1 MASKLLTPTYKWTP
15 SEKTT
20 YATPKPA
27 TITPT
32 YKWTPSEKTTY
43 ATPKPVT
50 MSPTYNW
57 TPSEKTKYVT
67 PNTPTIAPNYQWTP
81 SKVPTSKA
89 KTLTPTALNRG
100 ESSSVPTV
108 EGVDVSGMAISAQKQ
123 LKTSTGGSKTITKLG
138 ENSYNVVEK
147 DASGKLIRS
156 VNVKPDQV
164 TSTLGVESSQGSDSK
179 LSVKS
184 TPGTEKIIDKLGG
197 AAGGSGGDSTKQKSS
212 TATAKE
218 KLGTLKGFDAPA
230 TPQGFDAPAIPATFE
245 APETPETFVSVLE
258 KIQPEVQYPSGQGR
272 TTQTVPKI
280 SSYVKADG
288 SAGELSPSQY
298 AGLGSDQKSHW
309 RPVYSDETVESP
321 SSELGIVSAVL
332 NAPSSQEEVT
342 VEASPTDW
350 AYGFPETD
358 KQKEES
364 YRLALEKYNSIGETN
379 GDNDLI
385 VQYFAPLVPY
395 IVQQQL
401 SAEKLAD
408 QANAFLIYRDGEVSK
423 TKGAFNS
430 DGEWVGEIL
439 SKPFDK
445 LDYNAQTE
453 IFRNMIIDGANNEV
467 PVGYTLLLIDQLIDS
482 ESSESTK
489 RSLSGYVRNGQL
501 DNDVTKFGTGSPVK
515 NLLNWVS
522 SDSGLTSI
530 GAIAGLIGIGASL
543 ATGGLAAAGGSALM
557 SVFSTTELKNAFG
570 HNAFVDKAKL
580 QNEQVYAQDH
590 KSQYNEIFKSTESK
604 SYDFSKYYKDQ
615 TPEQRL
621 SSLAALQSD
630 LEYLGERLGQEHVF
644 LEYMGIYDQEVER
657 YHNLRDSLKN
667 YESMV
672 DSTTG
677 ELTSARVQPAE
688 ITLIP
693 PAGGYIE
700 GEDLMVTGQAGITLT
715 KEDQGMISYK
725 VYDGKG
731 NLVKTDT
738 TSYYPGNVITKD
750 YTSSLAFES
759 TKGTS
764 ETESMEYVR
773 TIYLQ
778 PGQSMEYN
786 GKVYTAK
793 DRVIPYDIKLH
804 EGIPTRIKF
813 SQDGKESKVE
823 YFGAQGVAWGTYT
836 PVLDDAFTK
845 APEEVVN
852 QGFKLITSPDSVV
865 KINGRVFS
873 AQGEKNV
880 VPVAPGYY
888 SVEVSTP
895 GKETWQKTVYI
906 GEGQYMSI
914 SDASQDAEEPY
925 TKSYSSGG
933 SGGGGGGSSGGSGGS
948 ASYALIVYGETCRGA
963 QIWQDDIEVAPEIGK
978 AYSIS
983 PGYHGIVVKKTGK
996 KDWTKTVYCMAGD
1009 SVTVSPSLE
1018 DADDTNGTDT
1028 NGTDTNDTDS
1038 TITKSTRRVYFNS
1051 DPMSARVMVNGGFSG
1066 EWTPCFLDLEYG
1078 YYKIQILKTGYKAQD
1093 HTLYVGNVIAW
1104 DTYADQLAK
1113 QEGIYY
1119 D

>member
-1 MASKLLTPTYKWTP
+1 MAYSIVAKPQTNLQ
-15 SEKTT
+15 TT
-20 YATPKPA
+20 TISASAVSRGESQLSGKSNVSSYVATPKYVSPSWNSYKANDEGYSGSYSPVVSIPA
-27 TITPT
+27 
-32 YKWTPSEKTTY
+32 
-43 ATPKPVT
+43 
-50 MSPTYNW
+50 
-57 TPSEKTKYVT
+57 
-67 PNTPTIAPNYQWTP
+67 
-81 SKVPTSKA
+81 
-89 KTLTPTALNRG
+89 
-100 ESSSVPTV
+100 SVPTKLGAASAGIPTTVSSLKATTPIV
-108 EGVDVSGMAISAQKQ
+108 EGVDVSGMAIASQKQ
-123 LKTSTGGSKTITKLG
+123 VKTDSGGRKNITKLG
-138 ENSYNVVEK
+138 ENSYSVVEYAA
-147 DASGKLIRS
+147 DGHLLRA
-156 VNVKPDQV
+156 VNVKPGQV
-164 TSTLGVESSQGSDSK
+164 TTSLGASQGKEPEIK
-179 LSVKS
+179 LYVQA
-184 TPGTEKIIDKLGG
+184 TPGSEKIISKAEY
-197 AAGGSGGDSTKQKSS
+197 AAGGSGGDSMKQESS
-212 TATAKE
+212 TATEKE
-218 KLGTLKGFDAPA
+218 KLSTLKGFDAPA
-230 TPQGFDAPAIPATFE
+230 TPQGFDAPATPATFE
-245 APETPETFVSVLE
+245 APKTPDTFVSVIESDNIKTIE
-258 KIQPEVQYPSGQGR
+258 KPSAS
-272 TTQTVPKI
+272 TVFDSTKSI
-280 SSYVKADG
+280 SKYVHADG
-288 SAGELSPSQY
+288 SSGELTPSQY
-298 AGLGSDQKSHW
+298 AGLGSDQQSAWK
-309 RPVYSDETVESP
+309 PVYSSETSESLTSVP
-321 SSELGIVSAVL
+321 GIVSAVL
-332 NAPSSQEEVT
+332 NAPSSQQEVT

-350 AYGFPETD
+350 AYGFPETEE
-358 KQKEES
+358 QKEES
-364 YRLALEKYNSIGETN
+364 YRLALEKYNSVGETN

-385 VQYFAPLVPY
+385 IKYFAPLVPY

-408 QANAFLIYRDGEVSK
+408 QANAFLVYRDGEVSK
-423 TKGAFNS
+423 TKGAFNKN
-430 DGEWVGEIL
+430 GEWVGERL
-439 SKPFDK
+439 SEPFDK
-445 LDYNAQTE
+445 LDYNEQTE
-453 IFRNMIIDGANNEV
+453 IFREMIIDGANNDI

-482 ESSESTK
+482 ETTMST
-489 RSLSGYVRNGQL
+489 RENLAHYVKYGQL
-501 DNDVTKFGTGSPVK
+501 DKDVTKFGTGSPVK

-590 KSQYNEIFKSTESK
+590 KSQYNEIFKSIESK
-604 SYDFSKYYKDQ
+604 SYDFSRYYKDQ
-615 TPEQRL
+615 TAEQRI
-621 SSLAALQSD
+621 SSLAALKSD
-630 LEYLGERLGQEHVF
+630 LEYLGTRLGEEHVF

-657 YHNLRDSLKN
+657 YHNLLDSLTN
-667 YESMV
+667 YENMI
-672 DSTTG
+672 DATTG
-677 ELTSARVQPAE
+677 ELTSARVQPAQ
-688 ITLIP
+688 IKFIP
-693 PAGGYIE
+693 PTGGYIE
-700 GEDLMVTGQAGITLT
+700 GNDLMVTGVNGHVQTY
-715 KEDQGMISYK
+715 EDSGTVSFK

-731 NLVKTDT
+731 NLVKTKEIA
-738 TSYYPGNVITKD
+738 YYPGMV
-750 YTSSLAFES
+750 YTYDGTEDLAFES
-759 TKGTS
+759 TKSSSGSAT
-764 ETESMEYVR
+764 TEYVR

-786 GKVYTAK
+786 GKVYTAT
-793 DRVIPYDIKLH
+793 DRVIPYDVTLH

-852 QGFKLITSPDSVV
+852 QGFKLITSSDSVV
-865 KINGRVFS
+865 KINGKVFS

-914 SDASQDAEEPY
+914 SDASQDAEEPW
-925 TKSYSSGG
+925 SSDYSSGG
-933 SGGGGGGSSGGSGGS
+933 SSGGSGGSSGGSGGS
-948 ASYALIVYGETCRGA
+948 ASYALIVYGETCRDA
-963 QIWQDDIEVAPEIGK
+963 TLFQDDQQVYPIIGQ

-983 PGYHGIVVKKTGK
+983 PGYHGIVVKKAGK

-1009 SVTVSPSLE
+1009 SVTVSPALE

-1093 HTLYVGNVIAW
+1093 HTLYVGSVIAW
-1104 DTYADQLAK
+1104 DYMADQLSK

>member
-1 MASKLLTPTYKWTP
+1 MATTWKPTPSASAKATVAATAKASAITPKSGSPTKYTPTVSSAYKAQQANNAVSSVGGGGYYTPTVKAEYVPPAVPTKIASGSSASKDTL
-15 SEKTT
+15 S
-20 YATPKPA
+20 PA
-27 TITPT
+27 T
-32 YKWTPSEKTTY
+32 K
-43 ATPKPVT
+43 
-50 MSPTYNW
+50 
-57 TPSEKTKYVT
+57 
-67 PNTPTIAPNYQWTP
+67 
-81 SKVPTSKA
+81 
-89 KTLTPTALNRG
+89 
-100 ESSSVPTV
+100 SVPTV

-138 ENSYNVVEK
+138 ENSYTVVEK
-147 DASGKLIRS
+147 DSSGHLLRS
-156 VNVKPDQV
+156 VNVKPGQV
-164 TSTLGVESSQGSDSK
+164 VSTLGVESSQGSDLK
-179 LSVKS
+179 LYVQA
-184 TPGTEKIIDKLGG
+184 TPGSEKIIDKSGG
-197 AAGGSGGDSTKQKSS
+197 AAGGSGGDSTDQESS
-212 TATAKE
+212 TATEKE
-218 KLGTLKGFDAPA
+218 KLGTLKGFEAPA
-230 TPQGFDAPAIPATFE
+230 TPQGFDAPVTPATFV
-245 APETPETFVSVLE
+245 APETPDTFVSVVK
-258 KIQPEVQYPSGQGR
+258 KIQPEVQSPAGQGK
-272 TTQTVPKI
+272 TAQSVPKI
-280 SSYVKADG
+280 SGYVKADG

-298 AGLGSDQKSHW
+298 AGLGSDQKSYW
-309 RPVYSDETVESP
+309 QPVYSGETVESP

-358 KQKEES
+358 EQKEES
-364 YRLALEKYNSIGETN
+364 YRLALEKYNPVGETN

-408 QANAFLIYRDGEVSK
+408 QANAFLVYRDGEVSK

-430 DGEWVGEIL
+430 DGDWVGEIL
-439 SKPFDK
+439 SKPFDQ
-445 LDYNAQTE
+445 LSYDEQTE
-453 IFRNMIIDGANNEV
+453 IFRNMVIDGANNEV

-482 ESSESTK
+482 ESTESTK
-489 RSLSGYVRNGQL
+489 QSLSGYVRNGQL

-580 QNEQVYAQDH
+580 QNEQIYASDH

-604 SYDFSKYYKDQ
+604 SYEFSKYYKDQ
-615 TPEQRL
+615 TPEQRI
-621 SSLAALQSD
+621 SSLAAFKSD
-630 LEYLGERLGQEHVF
+630 LEYLGTRLGEEHVF

-657 YHNLRDSLKN
+657 YHNLLDTLTN
-667 YESMV
+667 YENKI
-672 DSTTG
+672 DPTTG
-677 ELTSARVQPAE
+677 ELTSAREQPAQ
-688 ITLIP
+688 IKFIP
-693 PAGGYIE
+693 PTGGYIE
-700 GEDLMVTGQAGITLT
+700 GNDLMVKGVNGHVQTY
-715 KEDQGMISYK
+715 EDSGTVSFK

-731 NLVKTDT
+731 NLVKTKEIA
-738 TSYYPGNVITKD
+738 YYPGMV
-750 YTSSLAFES
+750 YTYDGTEDLAFES
-759 TKGTS
+759 TKSSSGST
-764 ETESMEYVR
+764 TTEYVR

-786 GKVYTAK
+786 GKVYTAT
-793 DRVIPYDIKLH
+793 DRVIPYDVTLH

-845 APEEVVN
+845 APETVVN
-852 QGFKLITSPDSVV
+852 QGFKLITSSDSVV

-888 SVEVSTP
+888 QVEVETP

-914 SDASQDAEEPY
+914 SDASQDIEEPW
-925 TKSYSSGG
+925 SSDYSSDS

-948 ASYALIVYGETCRGA
+948 SSVAIIIYGETCRGA
-963 QIWQDDIEVAPEIGK
+963 TILQDDQQVYPEIGK
-978 AYSIS
+978 EYSIS
-983 PGYHGIVVKKTGK
+983 PGYHGIVIKKTGK

-1009 SVTVSPSLE
+1009 SVTVSPALE
-1018 DADDTNGTDT
+1018 DSTDSTGTDSTGTDT
-1028 NGTDTNDTDS
+1028 NGTDTTS
-1038 TITKSTRRVYFNS
+1038 TKSTKRVYFNS
-1051 DPMSARVMVNGGFSG
+1051 EPLSARVMINGGFSG

-1078 YYKIQILKTGYKAQD
+1078 YYKIGILKTGYKAQD